1 MKLIKNKNKKHLYFV
16 GSIYWLH
23 DLEIRINIKKS
34 DYTNEI
40 DLESFCDIINFWFSE
55 KSNKESCKSNVL
67 NYIGNLS
74 TKLDNYNPF
83 CSPEL
88 LLYDESDADTLL
100 NLSAKPSEIKKTKNG
115 YKIKLNSQNNE
126 YITDSILEI
135 DNDDEYYVK
144 EINDQLKELWCE
156 EDKEFFDDKV
166 RLFSD
171 PYFFLSRKDIKSIN
185 DLMNKI
191 TKAIKQLHYP
201 K

>member
-16 GSIYWLH
+16 GSIYWLN
-23 DLEIRINIKKS
+23 DLEIRNNIKKS

-67 NYIGNLS
+67 NYIGHLS
-74 TKLDNYNPF
+74 TKLDNMDLL

-88 LLYDESDADTLL
+88 LLYDESNADALL
-100 NLSAKPSEIKKTKNG
+100 DLSAKPSEIKKTKNG
-115 YKIKLNSQNNE
+115 YKIKLNILNNE
-126 YITDSILEI
+126 YITDTILVI
-135 DNDDEYYVK
+135 DNEDEYCVK
-144 EINDQLKELWCE
+144 EINDQLKELWDE
-156 EDKEFFDDKV
+156 EDKEFFDDEV

-171 PYFFLSRKDIKSIN
+171 PYFFLVRKEIKSIN